1 MDVLIAVLAAVA
13 AVAAVVAAVR
23 AGGAA
28 GQTQTDAARAA
39 QMAELSGQVRGSHAE
54 TVQALA
60 RMEGASG
67 EASRQME
74 ALRGDVTSQLAATTA
89 LLDRR
94 LSAMG
99 ESVNTQLASSVRALD
114 ERVARTNETVA
125 SQLGAIRTDN
135 ARQLEQMRSTV
146 DEKLERT
153 LNERLSSSFQQIN
166 EQLESVHRGLGSMQA
181 LASNVGD
188 LKRVLSNVK
197 TRGILGEVQLGAI
210 LAEVLAPEQY
220 ACDVATKPGS
230 AARVEFAVKV
240 PQEGGE
246 PILLPIDAKFP
257 GDLYE
262 RLVAAQEAAD
272 RDAVKEAQKELVRRI
287 CQEAADVSSKYLS
300 VPETT
305 NFAIM
310 FLPFEGLYAEV
321 VSQPGLIERLQRD
334 YAVNVAG
341 PSTMAALLNSLQLS
355 YQTFAMQRQTDRI
368 MKVLQAVKAELPKY
382 QASLETAKRRID
394 SAGEAVD
401 KIITTR
407 TNVMA
412 RKLKDVSLDGAA
424 PVAVEVEEAQVEHA
438 VADAPDVEGDACAAD
453 GDALGSIFED

>member
-13 AVAAVVAAVR
+13 AVASVVAAVR
-23 AGGAA
+23 AGAPA
-28 GQTQTDAARAA
+28 QADDAHRAA
-39 QMAELSGQVRGSHAE
+39 ISDLSGQVRSSHAE

-67 EASRQME
+67 EASRQMD
-74 ALRGDVTSQLAATTA
+74 ALRGDVTSQLASTTA

-99 ESVNTQLASSVRALD
+99 ESVNVQLASSVRALD

-135 ARQLEQMRSTV
+135 ALQLEQMRSTV

-166 EQLESVHRGLGSMQA
+166 EQLESVHQGLGSMQA

-220 ACDVATKPGS
+220 VCDVATKPGS
-230 AARVEFAVKV
+230 RDRVEFAVKV

-272 RDAVKEAQKELVRRI
+272 RDEVRQAQKDLARRI

-300 VPETT
+300 VPDTT

-334 YAVNVAG
+334 CCVNVAG

-368 MKVLQAVKAELPKY
+368 IKVLQAVKAELPVY
-382 QASLETAKRRID
+382 QKSLETAKRRID

-412 RKLKDVSLDGAA
+412 RKLKDVSLEGAV
-424 PVAVEVEEAQVEHA
+424 PGAVELEEARVEQA
-438 VADAPDVEGDACAAD
+438 SDSSDAEVGGVEDSGADRDV
-453 GDALGSIFED
+453 LGSIFED